1 MIGFYNVLE
10 KIKDT
15 LGAEPFV
22 NTITYGNIDDVDL
35 NKQNIF
41 PLSHIIVNNTTI
53 QERVLTFNISVLAM
67 DVVDI
72 SKDETTNI
80 FRGNDDEQDILN
92 TQLAVLTRL
101 SSILKR
107 GTLYDN
113 KYQLDG
119 DVTCEPFVDRFE
131 NKIAGWT
138 GTFSIIVQ
146 NDMTIC

>member
-10 KIKDT
+10 QIKDT

-72 SKDETTNI
+72 SKDETANI

>member
-10 KIKDT
+10 QIKDT

-138 GTFSIIVQ
+138 GTFSIKVQ